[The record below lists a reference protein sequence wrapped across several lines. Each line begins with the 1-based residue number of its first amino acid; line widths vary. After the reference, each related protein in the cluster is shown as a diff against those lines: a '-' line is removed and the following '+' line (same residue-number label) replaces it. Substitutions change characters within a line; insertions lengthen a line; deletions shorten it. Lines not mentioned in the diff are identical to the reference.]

1 VAGTGPPGGGW
12 QDGRVT
18 VVPPAEPA
26 FSLPEV
32 PGRPL
37 RVAAA
42 QAVAVPG
49 EIAENAATATRLVA
63 RAAEEGVRLVVLPEL
78 FLPGYHPPT
87 LAAEP
92 SRCDLVADE
101 AGVVRDSRLAG
112 LATAAAGQGV
122 AVLVGA
128 AVRAAEGQRYL
139 ALLLVGP
146 DGTVRDAYHKR
157 HLCGPE
163 EQDLFVPGTG
173 AAAIE
178 LDGWRLGLGVCYDGC
193 FPEHARA
200 AARAGAH
207 AYLCPSAYL
216 VGSEHR
222 RDLYYPARA
231 LDNTFFVVFADAVGG
246 PDPWRFSGG
255 SAVFDPEGR
264 PLVRATDHTEEL
276 LVADLDPALLRA
288 TRDGHP
294 MLADQ
299 AAFPEPAEVRL
310 LAVTA

>member
-1 VAGTGPPGGGW
+1 
-12 QDGRVT
+12 VT
-18 VVPPAEPA
+18 VVPE
-26 FSLPEV
+26 FRLPEV
-32 PGRPL
+32 PSGPL
-37 RVAAA
+37 RVAAV

-49 EIAENAATATRLVA
+49 EIAENAATATRLLA

-78 FLPGYHPPT
+78 FLPGFHPPT
-87 LAAEP
+87 LGAEP
-92 SRCDLVADE
+92 SRCDVVADE
-101 AGVVRDSRLAG
+101 AGVVTDPRLAG
-112 LATAAAGQGV
+112 LATAAAGQRL

-128 AVRAAEGQRYL
+128 AVRAADGRRYL
-139 ALLLVGP
+139 GLLLVGP

-163 EQDLFVPGTG
+163 ERELFTPGTE

-178 LDGWRLGLGVCYDGC
+178 LDGWRLGLSVCYDGC

-207 AYLCPSAYL
+207 GYLCPSAYL
-216 VGSEHR
+216 LGSEHR

-231 LDNTFFVVFADAVGG
+231 LDNTFFVVFANAVGG
-246 PDPWRFSGG
+246 PEPWRFSGG

-264 PLVRATDHTEEL
+264 PLVRAADRTEEV
-276 LVADLDPALLRA
+276 LVADLDPALLAA
-288 TRDGHP
+288 TRAGHP

-299 AAFPEPAEVRL
+299 AAFPEPAETRL
-310 LAVTA
+310 LAVAG

>member
-1 VAGTGPPGGGW
+1 
-12 QDGRVT
+12 
-18 VVPPAEPA
+18 
-26 FSLPEV
+26 
-32 PGRPL
+32 
-37 RVAAA
+37 
-42 QAVAVPG
+42 VAVPG
-49 EIAENAATATRLVA
+49 EVAENAATATRLVA

-92 SRCDLVADE
+92 SRCDVVAD
-101 AGVVRDSRLAG
+101 DAG
-112 LATAAAGQGV
+112 LVGDPRLGGLVTAAEGNRV

-128 AVRAAEGQRYL
+128 AVRAADGRRYL

-146 DGTVRDAYHKR
+146 DGSVRDVYHKR

-163 EQDLFVPGTG
+163 EQALFVPGTE
-173 AAAIE
+173 AAALD

-207 AYLCPSAYL
+207 GYLVPSAYL

-246 PDPWRFSGG
+246 PEPWRFSGG
-255 SAVFDPEGR
+255 SGLFDPEGR
-264 PLVRATDHTEEL
+264 PLVRATDRTEEV
-276 LVADLDPALLRA
+276 LVADLDPALLAA

-299 AAFPEPAEVRL
+299 AAFPEPAEARL
-310 LAVTA
+310 WAVPA